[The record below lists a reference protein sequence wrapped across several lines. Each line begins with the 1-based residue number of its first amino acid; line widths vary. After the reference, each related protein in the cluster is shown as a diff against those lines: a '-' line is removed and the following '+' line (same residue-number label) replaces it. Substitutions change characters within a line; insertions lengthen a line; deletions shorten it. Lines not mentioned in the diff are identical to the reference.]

1 MLAVE
6 PIADS
11 TPGPALEL
19 PESVSTDKFTREE
32 REAWMKDG
40 TVPGVKAPV
49 LGIKT
54 PDADADPKKAAS
66 EPAGD
71 AVASPAEDKS
81 AQGKK
86 DADSKAESGKA
97 ESKKDTEARFQ
108 ELLKDR
114 KEARD
119 ENKKLLARLEA
130 LEKGE
135 KPAPPAEVKPPVE
148 AKAAK
153 DPKDER
159 PRRLS
164 MEEFIAAN
172 PSKDWKDYE
181 DYKDDY
187 HEKLSDWK
195 VRAAVREALADQESK
210 QAEKSITSAR
220 DATVRERVGRA
231 LKDKDMPD
239 FVKVVSSPEITAAI
253 RKSIGGVMGAFFD
266 ERDVDCKVQYFLGS
280 NLEEADRIAGLT
292 PIGQARALNKL
303 EDKFYPEDDGE
314 AKPVSDEVKPAPVQE
329 KKLSAASTPPSRVS
343 GNSSV
348 IEDEAKAALAAGD
361 FARFAEIENRRD
373 IERAKVKG
381 R

>member
-11 TPGPALEL
+11 TPAPALEL

-40 TVPGVKAPV
+40 TVPGVKAMVPGV
-49 LGIKT
+49 KT
-54 PDADADPKKAAS
+54 PDPEADPTKAAS

-71 AVASPAEDKS
+71 KAAPPADDKP

-86 DADSKAESGKA
+86 DTESGRT
-97 ESKKDTEARFQ
+97 ESAKTEARIQ
-108 ELLKDR
+108 ELLKHR
-114 KEARD
+114 KAATERAD
-119 ENKKLLARLEA
+119 RLESELA
-130 LEKGE
+130 ELK
-135 KPAPPAEVKPPVE
+135 KSVTPAPPAEAEPVE
-148 AKAAK
+148 TKSVSAK

-159 PRRLS
+159 PKRLS

-195 VRAAVREALADQESK
+195 VREAVRDALAEQESK
-210 QAEKSITSAR
+210 QAEKSTQQVILKA
-220 DATVRERVGRA
+220 AKEKVERA
-231 LKDKDMPD
+231 LKDKDMPE
-239 FVKVVSSPEITAAI
+239 FLKVVTHDDVTAAI
-253 RKSIGGVMGAFFD
+253 KKSGGVMGAFFD
-266 ERDVDCKVQYFLGS
+266 ERDVDGKIQYFLGS

-303 EDKFYPEDDGE
+303 EDKFYPEDE
-314 AKPVSDEVKPAPVQE
+314 AKVVPVKEEPASDQTKPAPVQE
-329 KKLSAASTPPSRVS
+329 KKLSAASAPPSRVS
-343 GNSSV
+343 GSSSV
-348 IEDEAKAALAAGD
+348 IEDEAKAALAAGN
-361 FARFAEIENRRD
+361 FGLFAEIENRRD
-373 IERAKVKG
+373 IERAKFKG